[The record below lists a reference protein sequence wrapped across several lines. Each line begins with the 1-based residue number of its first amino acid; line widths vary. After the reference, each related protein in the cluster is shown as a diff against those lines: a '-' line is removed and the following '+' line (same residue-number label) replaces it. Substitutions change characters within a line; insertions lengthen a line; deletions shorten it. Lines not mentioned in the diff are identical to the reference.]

1 MTEPIQPDH
10 RGFVARHLDPASSL
24 GEIVFGL
31 IMVLTITLG
40 TGVAT
45 LAEPGARRALIGAAV
60 GCNLAW
66 GIIDGAMYIMNETFQ
81 RARRFRVI
89 AAIRRSK
96 DRDEV
101 LRAIANEL
109 DPGLEAVSESAER
122 RRFYEH
128 IIEVAGSAELPRTH
142 FHRDDFMGALAA
154 FLLVIVS
161 AAPATIPFLVIED
174 PRTALR
180 ISNALLLGMLF
191 FVGWAWAGYTN
202 IPRWRMACALTGI
215 GVVLVA
221 IAIPLGG

>member
-1 MTEPIQPDH
+1 MTEPIQPEH
-10 RGFVARHLDPASSL
+10 KGFVARHLDPASSL
-24 GEIVFGL
+24 GEVVFGL

-45 LAEPGARRALIGAAV
+45 LAEPGARLALIGAAI

-66 GIIDGAMYIMNETFQ
+66 GIIDGVMYIMNETFQ

-89 AAIRRSK
+89 AAIRGSK
-96 DRDEV
+96 DHEHV
-101 LRAIANEL
+101 IQAIAKEL
-109 DPGLEAVSESAER
+109 DPALEGVSEPAER

-128 IIEVAGSAELPRTH
+128 MIDVAGRAEQPRTH
-142 FHRDDFMGALAA
+142 FDREDFLGAVAA
-154 FLLVIVS
+154 FLLVVIS

-180 ISNALLLGMLF
+180 VSNGLLLAMLF
-191 FVGWAWAGYTN
+191 GVGWAWAGYTN
-202 IPRWRMACALTGI
+202 IPRWRMALSLMGI
-215 GVVLVA
+215 GVVLVG